1 MRRSEVNAILAW
13 SQEFLDQNH
22 FLLPAWAGWSPE
34 EWRRHGDECREVV
47 ENGLGWDV
55 TDFGGGNF
63 ARRGLLLFTL
73 RNGRPGRDL
82 KPYAEKVMVVGENQE
97 TPMHCHRSKMEDI
110 INRGGGE
117 LVMELRPSAD
127 EPHGSTGRVTVRID
141 GCDRSVPVGEALLLH
156 PGESICL
163 PQGLYHRFFAAPGGG
178 PVLAGEV
185 SSVNDDVGDNRFLEP
200 VGRFPVIEEDEPPL
214 RLLVSDYERW
224 L

>member
-1 MRRSEVNAILAW
+1 MRRSEVNAILAR
-13 SQEFLDQNH
+13 SQAFLDERK
-22 FLLPAWAGWSPE
+22 FLLPAWAAWSPE
-34 EWRRHGDECREVV
+34 EWRRHGAGCREVV

-55 TDFGGGNF
+55 TDFGGGDF
-63 ARRGLLLFTL
+63 ARRGLVLFTL
-73 RNGRPGRDL
+73 RNGHPGRDL
-82 KPYAEKVMVVGENQE
+82 KPYAEKVMVVGEGQE

-117 LVMELRPSAD
+117 LMMELLPAPNGD
-127 EPHGSTGRVTVRID
+127 PEPGPVAVRID
-141 GCDRSVPVGEALLLH
+141 GRDRNVAAGESVVLS

-163 PQGLYHRFFAAPGGG
+163 PQGLFHRFLAEPGRG

-200 VGRFPVIEEDEPPL
+200 VGRFPEIEEDEPPL
-214 RLLVSDYERW
+214 RLLVSDYATW

>member
-13 SQEFLDQNH
+13 SQAFLDERK
-22 FLLPAWAGWSPE
+22 FLLPTWAAWSPE
-34 EWRRHGDECREVV
+34 EWRLHAADCHEVV
-47 ENGLGWDV
+47 DNGLGWDV

-73 RNGRPGRDL
+73 RNGHPGRDR

-117 LVMELRPSAD
+117 LVMELLPAPD
-127 EPHGSTGRVTVRID
+127 GGDPQPGSVTVSID
-141 GCDRSVPVGEALLLH
+141 GRDRSVSPGEPVVLH

-200 VGRFPVIEEDEPPL
+200 VGRFPEIEEDEPPV

>member
-1 MRRSEVNAILAW
+1 MRRSEVNAILAR
-13 SQEFLDQNH
+13 SQAFLDERR
-22 FLLPAWAGWSPE
+22 FLLPAWSAWSLE
-34 EWRRHGDECREVV
+34 DWRRHRAECREVV

-55 TDFGGGNF
+55 TDFGGGDF
-63 ARRGLLLFTL
+63 TRRGLVLFTL
-73 RNGRPGRDL
+73 RNGRPGRDR
-82 KPYAEKVMVVGENQE
+82 KPYAEKVMVVGEGQE

-117 LVMELRPSAD
+117 LVMELLPSPEGGDTAS
-127 EPHGSTGRVTVRID
+127 ERVVVRID
-141 GCDRSVPVGEALLLH
+141 GCERSVARGERVVLR

-163 PQGLYHRFFAAPGGG
+163 PQGLYHRFFAEPGRG

-200 VGRFPVIEEDEPPL
+200 VGRFPEIEEDAPPL

>member
-1 MRRSEVNAILAW
+1 MRRSEVNAILAR
-13 SQEFLDQNH
+13 SQAFLDEKQ
-22 FLLPAWAGWSPE
+22 FLLPAWAAWSPE
-34 EWRRHGDECREVV
+34 DWRRHGAECREVV

-55 TDFGGGNF
+55 TDFGGGDF
-63 ARRGLLLFTL
+63 ARRGLVLFTL
-73 RNGRPGRDL
+73 RNGHPGRDR
-82 KPYAEKVMVVGENQE
+82 KPYAEKVMVVGEGQE

-117 LVMELRPSAD
+117 LVMELLPSREGGDTAP
-127 EPHGSTGRVTVRID
+127 ERVVVRID
-141 GCDRSVPVGEALLLH
+141 GCDRSVAPGERVVLS

-163 PQGLYHRFFAAPGGG
+163 PQGLYHRFFAEPGRG

-185 SSVNDDVGDNRFLEP
+185 NSVNDDVGDNRFLEP
-200 VGRFPVIEEDEPPL
+200 VGRFPEIEEDEPPL